1 MLLLYVPYNHSNPYL
16 FKQFFCSTD
25 LNHAKPNDMYKW
37 MCSKAYGKDNL
48 AQTDQPIMRAS
59 SIQYWKKAVSY
70 FFNTTQKWNKASETG
85 NPTQSKKINQL
96 IKVVKRQETR
106 GNGAEAQADRPF
118 TEDEFYQVLDLIAD
132 DRHRAMLTFQYHM
145 IARMDNV
152 AHVKKN
158 TLKVSSKFRCWPS
171 SLSVF

>member
-1 MLLLYVPYNHSNPYL
+1 MDVLKGVWEGQS
-16 FKQFFCSTD
+16 STNRPTYYEGIINSV
-25 LNHAKPNDMYKW
+25 LE
-37 MCSKAYGKDNL
+37 
-48 AQTDQPIMRAS
+48 
-59 SIQYWKKAVSY
+59 KAVSY

-96 IKVVKRQETR
+96 IKVVKQQETR
-106 GNGAEAQADRPF
+106 GNGTEAQANRPF
-118 TEDEFYQVLDLIAD
+118 TKDNFYQVLHLIAD

>member
-1 MLLLYVPYNHSNPYL
+1 
-16 FKQFFCSTD
+16 
-25 LNHAKPNDMYKW
+25 
-37 MCSKAYGKDNL
+37 
-48 AQTDQPIMRAS
+48 MRAS

-70 FFNTTQKWNKASETG
+70 FFNTTQRWNETLQTG
-85 NPTQSKKINQL
+85 NLTQSKKINQL
-96 IKVVKRQETR
+96 IKVVKQQETR

-132 DRHRAMLTFQYHM
+132 DRHRAMLTFQYHT
-145 IARMDNV
+145 IARMYNV

-158 TLKVSSKFRCWPS
+158 TLKVSRKFRCWPS